1 MDKEHIVNQV
11 KLLIPN
17 SNENPDY
24 DKIIDFTVDKIMND
38 IANYCNIPIDELP
51 NELSA
56 VAVSMAVQAIKVNG
70 VLDSE
75 STANI
80 QSLNEGDTS
89 VTFKPVSDIY
99 VALQGLNPITDNY
112 TNILNN
118 FRRLPEWA
126 NLRA

>member
-1 MDKEHIVNQV
+1 MDKEHIADQV

-17 SNENPDY
+17 KNENPNY
-24 DKIIDFTVDKIMND
+24 DKIIDFTIDKIMND

-51 NELSA
+51 NELST
-56 VAVSMAVQAIKVNG
+56 VVVNMVVQAIKVNG
-70 VLDSE
+70 FLDGE
-75 STANI
+75 SAANI

-112 TNILNN
+112 TSILNN
-118 FRRLPEWA
+118 FRRLPE
-126 NLRA
+126 

>member
-1 MDKEHIVNQV
+1 MDKEHIVDQV

-17 SNENPDY
+17 NNENPDY

-38 IANYCNIPIDELP
+38 IANYCNISIDELP
-51 NELSA
+51 NELST
-56 VAVSMAVQAIKVNG
+56 VVVNMAVQAIKVNG
-70 VLDSE
+70 FLDGE

-89 VTFKPVSDIY
+89 VTFKPMSDIY
-99 VALQGLNPITDNY
+99 LALQGLNPITDNY

-118 FRRLPEWA
+118 FRRLPE
-126 NLRA
+126 

>member
-1 MDKEHIVNQV
+1 MDKEHIVDQV
-11 KLLIPN
+11 KLLISN

-51 NELSA
+51 NELST
-56 VAVSMAVQAIKVNG
+56 VAVSMAVQAVKING
-70 VLDSE
+70 FLDSE
-75 STANI
+75 NTANI

-118 FRRLPEWA
+118 FRRLPE
-126 NLRA
+126 

>member
-1 MDKEHIVNQV
+1 MDKEHIADQV

-17 SNENPDY
+17 NNENPNY
-24 DKIIDFTVDKIMND
+24 EQIIDFTIDKIMND
-38 IANYCNIPIDELP
+38 IANYCNVPVDELP
-51 NELSA
+51 NELST
-56 VAVSMAVQAIKVNG
+56 VVVNMAVQAIKVNG
-70 VLDSE
+70 FLDGKSA
-75 STANI
+75 ANI

-118 FRRLPEWA
+118 FRRLPE
-126 NLRA
+126 

>member
-1 MDKEHIVNQV
+1 MDKEHIVDQV
-11 KLLIPN
+11 KLLVSN

-24 DKIIDFTVDKIMND
+24 DKIINFTVDKITND

-51 NELSA
+51 NELST

-70 VLDSE
+70 FLDSE
-75 STANI
+75 NTANI
-80 QSLNEGDTS
+80 QSLNEGDAS

-112 TNILNN
+112 TSILNN
-118 FRRLPEWA
+118 FRRLPE
-126 NLRA
+126 

>member
-1 MDKEHIVNQV
+1 MDKEYIVNQV
-11 KLLIPN
+11 ELLIPN

-24 DKIIDFTVDKIMND
+24 DKIIDFTVNKIMND

-51 NELSA
+51 NELST

-70 VLDSE
+70 FLDGE
-75 STANI
+75 NTANI
-80 QSLNEGDTS
+80 QSLNEGDVS

-112 TNILNN
+112 TSILNS
-118 FRRLPEWA
+118 FRRLPE
-126 NLRA
+126 

>member
-1 MDKEHIVNQV
+1 MDKEYIVNQV

-38 IANYCNIPIDELP
+38 IANYCNIPTDELP
-51 NELSA
+51 NELST

-70 VLDSE
+70 FLDSE

-80 QSLNEGDTS
+80 QSLNEGDVS

-112 TNILNN
+112 TGILNN
-118 FRRLPEWA
+118 FRRLPE
-126 NLRA
+126 

>member
-17 SNENPDY
+17 NNENPDY

-56 VAVSMAVQAIKVNG
+56 VVVSMVVQAIKVNG

-75 STANI
+75 NTANI
-80 QSLNEGDTS
+80 QSLNEGDVS

-112 TNILNN
+112 TSILNN
-118 FRRLPEWA
+118 FRRLPE
-126 NLRA
+126 

>member
-17 SNENPDY
+17 NNENPDY

-51 NELSA
+51 NELST
-56 VAVSMAVQAIKVNG
+56 VVVGMAVQAIKVNG
-70 VLDSE
+70 FLDGE
-75 STANI
+75 SAANI

-89 VTFKPVSDIY
+89 VTFKPMSDIY
-99 VALQGLNPITDNY
+99 LALQGLNPITDNY

-118 FRRLPEWA
+118 FRRLPE
-126 NLRA
+126 

>member
-1 MDKEHIVNQV
+1 MDKEYIVNQV
-11 KLLIPN
+11 KLLVSN

-24 DKIIDFTVDKIMND
+24 DKIVDFTVDKITND

-51 NELSA
+51 NELST

-70 VLDSE
+70 FLDSE
-75 STANI
+75 NTANI
-80 QSLNEGDTS
+80 QSLNEGDVS

-112 TNILNN
+112 TGILNN
-118 FRRLPEWA
+118 FRRLPE
-126 NLRA
+126 

>member
-1 MDKEHIVNQV
+1 MDISSKI

-17 SNENPDY
+17 SNENPNY
-24 DKIIDFTVDKIMND
+24 DEIINFVIDKVKND
-38 IANYCNIPIDELP
+38 IANYCNIPVDELP
-51 NELSA
+51 HELDT
-56 VAVSMAVQAIKVNG
+56 VVVNMTIQAIKVNG
-70 VLDSE
+70 YLDGEE

-99 VALQGLNPITDNY
+99 VALQSLNPITDNY

-118 FRRLPEWA
+118 FRRLPK
-126 NLRA
+126 

>member
-24 DKIIDFTVDKIMND
+24 DKIINFTVDKITND

-80 QSLNEGDTS
+80 QSLNEGDVS

-99 VALQGLNPITDNY
+99 LALQGLNPITDNY

-118 FRRLPEWA
+118 FRRLPE
-126 NLRA
+126 

>member
-17 SNENPDY
+17 DNENPDY

-51 NELSA
+51 NELST
-56 VAVSMAVQAIKVNG
+56 VVVNMAVQAIKVNG
-70 VLDSE
+70 FLDDE
-75 STANI
+75 NAANI

-99 VALQGLNPITDNY
+99 IALQGLNPITDNY

-118 FRRLPEWA
+118 FRRLPE
-126 NLRA
+126 

>member
-1 MDKEHIVNQV
+1 MDKEYIVNQV

-51 NELSA
+51 NELST

-80 QSLNEGDTS
+80 QSLNEGDVS

-112 TNILNN
+112 TGILNN
-118 FRRLPEWA
+118 FRRLPE
-126 NLRA
+126 

>member
-17 SNENPDY
+17 NNKNPDY

-38 IANYCNIPIDELP
+38 IANYCNISIDELP

-56 VAVSMAVQAIKVNG
+56 VVVSMTVQAIKVNG

-75 STANI
+75 SAANI
-80 QSLNEGDTS
+80 QSLNEGDVS

-112 TNILNN
+112 INILNN
-118 FRRLPEWA
+118 FRRLPE
-126 NLRA
+126 

>member
-1 MDKEHIVNQV
+1 MDKEHIVDQV

-17 SNENPDY
+17 DNKNSNY
-24 DKIIDFTVDKIMND
+24 DKIIDFTIDKIMND

-51 NELSA
+51 NELST
-56 VAVSMAVQAIKVNG
+56 VVVNMAIQAIKVNG
-70 VLDSE
+70 FLDGE
-75 STANI
+75 SAANI

-118 FRRLPEWA
+118 FRRLPE
-126 NLRA
+126 

>member
-17 SNENPDY
+17 NNENPDY

-51 NELSA
+51 NELST
-56 VAVSMAVQAIKVNG
+56 VVVGMAVQAIKVNG
-70 VLDSE
+70 FLDGE
-75 STANI
+75 SAANI

-118 FRRLPEWA
+118 FRRLPE
-126 NLRA
+126 

>member
-1 MDKEHIVNQV
+1 MNKEYIVDQV

-17 SNENPDY
+17 KNENPNY

-51 NELSA
+51 KELST
-56 VAVSMAVQAIKVNG
+56 VVVNMAVQAIKVNG
-70 VLDSE
+70 FLDGE
-75 STANI
+75 SAANI

-99 VALQGLNPITDNY
+99 LALQGLNPITDNY

-118 FRRLPEWA
+118 FRRLPE
-126 NLRA
+126 

>member
-1 MDKEHIVNQV
+1 MDMDKERIINQV

-17 SNENPDY
+17 NNENPDY

-51 NELSA
+51 NELA
-56 VAVSMAVQAIKVNG
+56 TVVVSMAVQAIKVNG
-70 VLDSE
+70 FLDGE
-75 STANI
+75 SAANI

-99 VALQGLNPITDNY
+99 LALQGLNPITDNY

-118 FRRLPEWA
+118 FRRLPE
-126 NLRA
+126 

>member
-1 MDKEHIVNQV
+1 MDKEYIVNQV

-17 SNENPDY
+17 NNKNPDY

-51 NELSA
+51 NELST
-56 VAVSMAVQAIKVNG
+56 VAVSMVVQAIKVNG

-75 STANI
+75 SAANI
-80 QSLNEGDTS
+80 QSLNEGDVS

-99 VALQGLNPITDNY
+99 VALQSLNPITDNY
-112 TNILNN
+112 TGILNN
-118 FRRLPEWA
+118 FRRLPE
-126 NLRA
+126 

>member
-17 SNENPDY
+17 NNKNPDY

-51 NELSA
+51 NELST
-56 VAVSMAVQAIKVNG
+56 VAVSMVVQAIKVNG

-75 STANI
+75 SAANI
-80 QSLNEGDTS
+80 QSLNEGDVS

-112 TNILNN
+112 TGILNN
-118 FRRLPEWA
+118 FRRLPE
-126 NLRA
+126 

>member
-17 SNENPDY
+17 NNENPDY

-51 NELSA
+51 NELST
-56 VAVSMAVQAIKVNG
+56 VVVNMAVQAIKVNG
-70 VLDSE
+70 FLDGE
-75 STANI
+75 SAANI

-89 VTFKPVSDIY
+89 VTFKPMSDIY
-99 VALQGLNPITDNY
+99 LALQGLNPITDNY

-118 FRRLPEWA
+118 FRRLPE
-126 NLRA
+126 

>member
-1 MDKEHIVNQV
+1 MDKEYIVNQV

-24 DKIIDFTVDKIMND
+24 DKIIDFAVDKIMND
-38 IANYCNIPIDELP
+38 IANYCNISTDELP
-51 NELSA
+51 NELST
-56 VAVSMAVQAIKVNG
+56 VVVSMAVQAIKVNG

-75 STANI
+75 NTANI
-80 QSLNEGDTS
+80 QSLSEGDTS

-112 TNILNN
+112 TSILNN
-118 FRRLPEWA
+118 FRRLPE
-126 NLRA
+126 

>member
-17 SNENPDY
+17 NNKNPDY

-51 NELSA
+51 NELST
-56 VAVSMAVQAIKVNG
+56 VVVNMAVQAIKVNG
-70 VLDSE
+70 FLDGE
-75 STANI
+75 SAANI

-89 VTFKPVSDIY
+89 VTFKPMSDIY
-99 VALQGLNPITDNY
+99 LTLQGLNPITDNY
-112 TNILNN
+112 ANILNN
-118 FRRLPEWA
+118 FRRLPE
-126 NLRA
+126 

>member
-1 MDKEHIVNQV
+1 MDKEYIVNQV

-24 DKIIDFTVDKIMND
+24 DKIIDFTVEKIMND
-38 IANYCNIPIDELP
+38 IANYCNIPTDELP
-51 NELSA
+51 NELST

-70 VLDSE
+70 FLDGE
-75 STANI
+75 SAANI

-112 TNILNN
+112 TGILNN
-118 FRRLPEWA
+118 FRGLPE
-126 NLRA
+126 

>member
-1 MDKEHIVNQV
+1 MDKEYIVNQV
-11 KLLIPN
+11 KLLVSN

-24 DKIIDFTVDKIMND
+24 DKIINFTVDKIMND

-51 NELSA
+51 NELST

-75 STANI
+75 NTANI
-80 QSLNEGDTS
+80 QSLNEGDVS

-112 TNILNN
+112 TSILNN
-118 FRRLPEWA
+118 FRRLPE
-126 NLRA
+126 

>member
-1 MDKEHIVNQV
+1 MDKEHIADQV

-17 SNENPDY
+17 NNENPDY
-24 DKIIDFTVDKIMND
+24 DKIIDFTADKIMND

-51 NELSA
+51 NELST
-56 VAVSMAVQAIKVNG
+56 VVVNMTVQAIKVNG

-118 FRRLPEWA
+118 FRRLPE
-126 NLRA
+126 

>member
-1 MDKEHIVNQV
+1 MDKEYIVNQV
-11 KLLIPN
+11 KLLVPN

-24 DKIIDFTVDKIMND
+24 DKIIDFTVDKITND

-70 VLDSE
+70 ILDGE
-75 STANI
+75 NTANI
-80 QSLNEGDTS
+80 QSLSEGDAS

-112 TNILNN
+112 TGILNN
-118 FRRLPEWA
+118 FRRLPE
-126 NLRA
+126 

>member
-1 MDKEHIVNQV
+1 MDKEYIVNQV

-24 DKIIDFTVDKIMND
+24 DKIIDFTVEKIMND

-51 NELSA
+51 NELST

-70 VLDSE
+70 ILDSE

-80 QSLNEGDTS
+80 QSLNEGDVS

-112 TNILNN
+112 TGILNN
-118 FRRLPEWA
+118 FRRLPE
-126 NLRA
+126 

>member
-17 SNENPDY
+17 NNENPDY

-51 NELSA
+51 NELST
-56 VAVSMAVQAIKVNG
+56 VVVNMAVQAIKVNG
-70 VLDSE
+70 FLDGE
-75 STANI
+75 SAANI

-89 VTFKPVSDIY
+89 VTFKPMSDIY
-99 VALQGLNPITDNY
+99 LALQSLNPITDNY

-118 FRRLPEWA
+118 FRRLPE
-126 NLRA
+126 

>member
-1 MDKEHIVNQV
+1 MGKEHIVNQV

-17 SNENPDY
+17 NNENPDY

-51 NELSA
+51 NELST
-56 VAVSMAVQAIKVNG
+56 VVVNMAVQAIKVNG
-70 VLDSE
+70 FLDGE
-75 STANI
+75 STNI
-80 QSLNEGDTS
+80 QSLSEGDTS

-112 TNILNN
+112 TSILNN
-118 FRRLPEWA
+118 FRRLPE
-126 NLRA
+126 

>member
-1 MDKEHIVNQV
+1 MDKEYIVNQV

-17 SNENPDY
+17 NNKNPDY

-51 NELSA
+51 NELST
-56 VAVSMAVQAIKVNG
+56 VAVSMVVQAIKVNG

-75 STANI
+75 SAANI
-80 QSLNEGDTS
+80 QSLNEGDVS

-99 VALQGLNPITDNY
+99 MALQGLNPITDNY
-112 TNILNN
+112 TSILNN
-118 FRRLPEWA
+118 FRRLPE
-126 NLRA
+126 